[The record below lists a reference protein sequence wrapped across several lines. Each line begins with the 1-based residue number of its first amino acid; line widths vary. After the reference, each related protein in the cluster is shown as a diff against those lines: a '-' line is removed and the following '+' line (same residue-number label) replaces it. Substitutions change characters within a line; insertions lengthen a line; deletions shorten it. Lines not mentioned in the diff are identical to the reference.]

1 MLTYVLYPAE
11 RVVWHSVAVQD
22 GRNGTRIE
30 HDLLIRITG

>member
-1 MLTYVLYPAE
+1 MLTYVLCTAE

-22 GRNGTRIE
+22 GGNGTRLE